1 MANSEQSFHY
11 SVVTPE
17 RAVLE
22 GEAESVTFPAHD
34 GEIGILKGRA
44 PLLCR
49 LGIGPLKVHFGDEEH
64 VLLIDGGFAQMVD
77 DRLTILTEQAVD
89 PSTIDRAKA
98 TQSLGEAR
106 ELKISDEK
114 SFLDRQAA
122 LERARQQI
130 KMATDGDLQ

>member
-1 MANSEQSFHY
+1 MANSERSFHY

-17 RAVLE
+17 QAVLE

-34 GEIGILKGRA
+34 GEVGILKGRA

-49 LGIGPLKVHFGDEEH
+49 LGIGPLKVRSGDEEQ

-77 DRLTILTEQAVD
+77 NRLTILTEQAVD
-89 PSTIDRAKA
+89 PTKIDRAA
-98 TQSLGEAR
+98 ASQSLEEAKG
-106 ELKISDEK
+106 LKISDEK